1 MRRMTLACCAT
12 SWKSQQ
18 IRDLGAD
25 MMTDS
30 EDSPDVGGKD
40 DRLLSWDQVERIA
53 SISRS
58 TAWRMERDGAFPRRV
73 RVSPGRVG
81 WWESELT
88 LWKRSRSGRIPPPP
102 PRKGARV
109 PRLPGMARSMPR
121 PAPEPTPAAPAAAD
135 PLPSKKARRR
145 PTDPGIQIDFG
156 F

>member
-1 MRRMTLACCAT
+1 MTIGDEGPT
-12 SWKSQQ
+12 
-18 IRDLGAD
+18 
-25 MMTDS
+25 
-30 EDSPDVGGKD
+30 DVGGKD

-88 LWKRSRSGRIPPPP
+88 HWKRSRSGQIPPPP

-109 PRLPGMARSMPR
+109 PRLPGMPRSMPR
-121 PAPEPTPAAPAAAD
+121 PAPAPAPATAAPAATHS
-135 PLPSKKARRR
+135 PPRKKARRR
-145 PTDPGIQIDFG
+145 PVDPGTQIDFG